1 MSKTNKYSI
10 ENLEWQQF
18 EVLAYKCLCLDVS
31 PALNFIEGGNDKGRD
46 FVFKGKSEFL
56 GFGEADYNY
65 IFQAKHKS
73 NLTSFQ
79 DLKQDL
85 NKELYKVF
93 VENSLEY
100 DIYCLVTNLTITGSQ
115 YDALNDIFNI
125 FIEENQITRK
135 IRFRLYTYRNLEA
148 CIDKNDFLKWVFP
161 SIVRN
166 TDFKVLL
173 EDVIEK
179 NQRNISSG
187 WLAVFNRNKDNF
199 VYTNIFEKAFKKLND
214 NNILLFSGPSKS
226 GKTFNAEMLLFK
238 SFCSD
243 SFIPYKID
251 RIDEFDRFFNSKEKQ
266 IFLFD
271 DAFGR
276 YNLEPYRAD
285 SFDRKLEY
293 IFELTDENHKC
304 VFTSREYI
312 YKAFLGY
319 ADKDVDKFIS
329 KINVDVSDLSNGERE
344 SILLRYHRVF
354 LNKDLILDEDD
365 LKKLVEHEY
374 YSPES
379 IRSYFNACKSFSLY
393 ELIHHLDSPDKY
405 LEKDFKNLS
414 EEKQMV
420 LISTLTSL
428 SGMIDSIAYNYD
440 NISEDLGKIHLSS
453 INDILNQLD
462 GSILN
467 NIDDEYT
474 FYHPSMFDFFVE
486 FISKDNSIYRK
497 LLLKNFNFRLLSLF
511 QFKPK
516 RGGSFINFSKGVNGS
531 KNYDFNIS
539 ENDLDSITE
548 GFHRILRNPETSLIE
563 CNSIFKWIDNPDIQ
577 INLKLKFKDKYLAFK
592 TRILSLITSNVSESL
607 FFENKINEIATFF
620 EYIYRNEC
628 QLELGVDFYSK
639 LMDYYKK
646 DSDYW
651 MLVFRVAPFLNQD
664 LVFEVVPRKWFVNF
678 LNELRNEISSLGFEL
693 YGAAFPKFEEV
704 KEYREKYE
712 QLVNQKKY
720 QEAGELENRKV
731 TDYKQST
738 SKYWY
743 PRYLTCKERMHVLK
757 TSHNYGRKIY
767 EKLTGD
773 FYYLQLL
780 EQNQFNRFIYLK
792 KRKWW

>member
-1 MSKTNKYSI
+1 MSKNKKYSI

-73 NLTSFQ
+73 NLASFK

-93 VENSLEY
+93 VENSLDY

-115 YDALNDIFNI
+115 YDALNQTFNA

-135 IRFRLYTYRNLEA
+135 IRFGLYPYRNLEA
-148 CIDKNDFLKWVFP
+148 CIDRNDFLKWVFP

-166 TDFKVLL
+166 TDFKVLI
-173 EDVIEK
+173 EDIIEK

-199 VYTNIFEKAFKKLND
+199 VYTNIFEKAFNKLND

-251 RIDEFDRFFNSKEKQ
+251 RIDEFDRFFNAEEKQ

-319 ADKDVDKFIS
+319 ADKDVNKFIS
-329 KINVDVSDLSNGERE
+329 KINVDVSDLLDGEKE

-354 LNKDLILDEDD
+354 FNEDLILDEDD
-365 LKKLVEHEY
+365 LRKLVDHEY

-379 IRSYFNACKSFSLY
+379 IRAYFNSNKIFSLY
-393 ELIHHLDSPDKY
+393 GLLHHLDSPDEY

-440 NISEDLGKIHLSS
+440 NISEDLGKRYLMS

-467 NIDDEYT
+467 SIDEEYT
-474 FYHPSMFDFFVE
+474 FYHPSMFDFFVG
-486 FISKDNSIYRK
+486 FISKDNSVYRR
-497 LLLKNFNFRLLSLF
+497 LLLKNFNLRLLSLF
-511 QFKPK
+511 QFKSGK
-516 RGGSFINFSKGVNGS
+516 GNFVNFPSRLQGS
-531 KNYDFNIS
+531 KTYDFSINQ
-539 ENDLDSITE
+539 NDLESITE

-563 CNSIFKWIDNPDIQ
+563 YNSIFKWIDNPDLQ
-577 INLKLKFKDKYLAFK
+577 INLKLKFNDKYLAFK
-592 TRILSLITSNVSESL
+592 TRILSLIKLNVSEQL
-607 FFENKINEIATFF
+607 FFGNKIGHVATFF
-620 EYIYRNEC
+620 ENIYRNEC
-628 QLELGVDFYSK
+628 QLELEVDFYSK
-639 LMDYYKK
+639 LMDSYKS

-651 MLVFRVAPFLNQD
+651 LLVFRVAPFLNQD
-664 LVFEVVPRKWFVNF
+664 LIFDVIPRKWFAIF
-678 LNELRNEISSLGFEL
+678 FKEIRDEINSLGFEL
-693 YGAAFPKFEEV
+693 YGTEFPNFEEV
-704 KEYREKYE
+704 EKFRKKYE
-712 QLVNQKKY
+712 QLFGQKKFK
-720 QEAGELENRKV
+720 EARELENRKI
-731 TDYKQST
+731 TDYKKKT

-743 PRYLTCKERMHVLK
+743 PRYLKCKERMHVLK

-767 EKLTGD
+767 EELTGD

-780 EQNQFNRFIYLK
+780 EQNQFNRFIFLK
-792 KRKWW
+792 QKKWW